1 MRSVDISVYQSD
13 LVDTLSS
20 MRVRLDHSKIS
31 ARDFRSTRNAAGVVT
46 LYAEFDDEKE
56 AVAFSDLFT
65 TA

>member
-20 MRVRLDHSKIS
+20 MRRLDHSKIS
-31 ARDFRSTRNAAGVVT
+31 ARGFRSTRNAAGVVT